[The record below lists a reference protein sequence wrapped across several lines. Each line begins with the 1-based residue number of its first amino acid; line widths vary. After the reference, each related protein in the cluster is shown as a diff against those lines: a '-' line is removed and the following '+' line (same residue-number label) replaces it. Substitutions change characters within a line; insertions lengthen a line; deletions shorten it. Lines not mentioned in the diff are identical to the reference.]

1 MHNTYINAFEVL
13 WLTLKFSERGSE
25 GPQYDQKNLKNGSK
39 WEQKWLLRQ
48 NYKFLTKVF
57 IITFNQCQKTLLL
70 SYHTC
75 LYHKIDIFIVGVW
88 RHMFFGFRV
97 KKVIN
102 IDFWPKWLIW
112 LLISIKKRFIW
123 AITHVCILKLI
134 FLW

>member
-1 MHNTYINAFEVL
+1 MH
-13 WLTLKFSERGSE
+13 LKCFDWHWNFLRGGQR
-25 GPQYDQKNLKNGSK
+25 GPNMTKKIFKTAQNGNK
-39 WEQKWLLRQ
+39 KWLLRQ

-134 FLW
+134 FL